1 MTLRRLNI
9 KIQGYPESY
18 ATEPYMEQTMVVGDP
33 ALNPLSGPPAMPPEM
48 ATHVHPSESLTVG
61 SNVSAAAE
69 PVVSESRDTGVGE
82 GSLNETEDAPPAEPA
97 E

>member
-18 ATEPYMEQTMVVGDP
+18 ATEPYMEQTLVVGDP
-33 ALNPLSGPPAMPPEM
+33 ALNAMAVGGPPAMPPEM

-61 SNVSAAAE
+61 SNVSAPAE
-69 PVVSESRDTGVGE
+69 PVVSESRDTGIGE
-82 GSLNETEDAPPAEPA
+82 GSLNEAEDAPPTE
-97 E
+97 